1 MRLGE
6 IKNILDQYLSP
17 EHTIVLNTEAKSGYG
32 NQYVLIKHYDRFV
45 FIESFLAQQG
55 ISLNVRDNFLS
66 HLKPHNPH
74 SEEVLIQNNVLT
86 QINQYLNA
94 LNPFVQM
101 FYMVISNL
109 AKPQDP
115 HMLNIKLPDKED
127 FSIKDMENL
136 MKKLHIIF
144 CGIADSIDIPASFDI
159 VGVESGSKWLDVKIN
174 VDVKQSLTLFGV
186 IMGLLSIGTKTFQTR
201 EAFFKSEEAKL
212 SYEIMEEEY
221 RKNIGFEEHVIRMV
235 DKKRGNDIA
244 EVLEK
249 TGVNKPDAKNKMETI
264 VVQIVEALRDGVEFH
279 PSLNPPEYIKD
290 EANGIKVNYEM
301 IKEIE
306 AEQNKPKQITE
317 EKQEDISESNPE

>member
-1 MRLGE
+1 M
-6 IKNILDQYLSP
+6 SP

-55 ISLNVRDNFLS
+55 ISLNVRDNFLL

-159 VGVESGSKWLDVKIN
+159 VGALAWFRQLGLYTIIEDSGKGIGGVKAMDCRRDKLR
-174 VDVKQSLTLFGV
+174 VLT
-186 IMGLLSIGTKTFQTR
+186 
-201 EAFFKSEEAKL
+201 
-212 SYEIMEEEY
+212 
-221 RKNIGFEEHVIRMV
+221 
-235 DKKRGNDIA
+235 
-244 EVLEK
+244 
-249 TGVNKPDAKNKMETI
+249 
-264 VVQIVEALRDGVEFH
+264 VVAPV
-279 PSLNPPEYIKD
+279 
-290 EANGIKVNYEM
+290 
-301 IKEIE
+301 
-306 AEQNKPKQITE
+306 
-317 EKQEDISESNPE
+317 